1 MMARCRWV
9 GGVGVG
15 EGEGEG
21 ARARPF
27 SGITAGEEWGALK
40 IYAVGRAR
48 VKSARVR
55 TRARLSREYFREW
68 LALIDI
74 SQLTDD
80 LGW

>member
-1 MMARCRWV
+1 VRGPFQELAP
-9 GGVGVG
+9 GG
-15 EGEGEG
+15 
-21 ARARPF
+21 
-27 SGITAGEEWGALK
+27 WGALK

-48 VKSARVR
+48 KKRPSRACARAI
-55 TRARLSREYFREW
+55 TAREYFREW